1 MDESVGNNDLNR
13 SNRRKQERH
22 LFNVR
27 NKIHHEVNNQVTSFT
42 DSTIKMVLYFTSNV
56 VTPPMM
62 IYMGNDKN
70 ENEELIKW
78 GFPEDVWFHVDKL
91 SSAHVYLRLESGQNL
106 DDIPSAVLDDCAQLV
121 KANSIQGNKVN
132 NLEVVY
138 TMWANLKKTASMDVG
153 QVGFHSEKAVR
164 KIRVEKRINEVIN
177 RLNKT
182 KVIKDNVD
190 FRSLREE
197 RDRKEREDKKAIERE
212 KKKLEKEKEK
222 EREELAKLR
231 SYEGVMSEEKMK
243 SNKDYQSDDDD
254 FM

>member
-1 MDESVGNNDLNR
+1 
-13 SNRRKQERH
+13 
-22 LFNVR
+22 
-27 NKIHHEVNNQVTSFT
+27 
-42 DSTIKMVLYFTSNV
+42 MVLYFTSNV
-56 VTPPMM
+56 VSPPMM

-91 SSAHVYLRLESGQNL
+91 SSAHVYLRLEPGQNL
-106 DDIPSAVLDDCAQLV
+106 DDIPSLVLDDCAQLV

-132 NLEVVY
+132 NLEIVY
-138 TMWANLKKTASMDVG
+138 TMWSNLKKTASMDVG

-164 KIRVEKRINEVIN
+164 KIRIEKRINEIVN

-182 KVIKDNVD
+182 KVVKDNVD
-190 FRSLREE
+190 FRALREE
-197 RDRKEREDKKAIERE
+197 RDRKEREDKKAVERE
-212 KKKLEKEKEK
+212 KKRLEKEKEK

-231 SYEGVMSEEKMK
+231 SYDSVMKTENMK
-243 SNKDYQSDDDD
+243 TNKDSQEDDDD

>member
-1 MDESVGNNDLNR
+1 
-13 SNRRKQERH
+13 
-22 LFNVR
+22 
-27 NKIHHEVNNQVTSFT
+27 
-42 DSTIKMVLYFTSNV
+42 MVLYFTSNV

-132 NLEVVY
+132 NLEIVY
-138 TMWANLKKTASMDVG
+138 TMWSNLKKTASMDVG

-164 KIRVEKRINEVIN
+164 KIRVEKRINEIVN

-182 KVIKDNVD
+182 KEVKENVD
-190 FRSLREE
+190 FRSLRED

-212 KKKLEKEKEK
+212 KKKLEKEREK
-222 EREELAKLR
+222 EREEQAKLR
-231 SYEGVMSEEKMK
+231 SYDGVMTETKMK
-243 SNKDYQSDDDD
+243 SNKECVSDDDD